1 MASCSFSG
9 LTMFTAERSFSD
21 QGWEQHYSMV
31 SKTKYLEGLLTAC
44 PLIKNLIA
52 PPRRPVT
59 FPTMCRFMGPGWI
72 SPCEGGLTSNQKVVV
87 SPIVVMAVL
96 CQRAWLVLQISI
108 ITHWARSLVSSLPQQ
123 PANHPALWKV
133 LQGGCFLV
141 SPSLSSSWHQ
151 LYCRESHHPSTDGQ
165 KKQSVLS

>member
-52 PPRRPVT
+52 PPTQACDLPYHVQVYGTRMDFPLWRRPHIQPESGCFSHSSHGSIVPGSMT
-59 FPTMCRFMGPGWI
+59 RLADQYYNTLGKIIGVLPPAAACKPPSTMKGVAGRVFPSQSQLEFFMTPTLLPRI
-72 SPCEGGLTSNQKVVV
+72 SPS
-87 SPIVVMAVL
+87 
-96 CQRAWLVLQISI
+96 
-108 ITHWARSLVSSLPQQ
+108 
-123 PANHPALWKV
+123 
-133 LQGGCFLV
+133 
-141 SPSLSSSWHQ
+141 
-151 LYCRESHHPSTDGQ
+151 
-165 KKQSVLS
+165 